1 MDTRINFITLYI
13 TDIVFLSLML
23 FGVLRW
29 KEARMAGGIWRLMY
43 TQVRISR
50 PAAVT
55 LTILDFKFDHRD

>member
-13 TDIVFLSLML
+13 TDLVFLSLML

-29 KEARMAGGIWRLMY
+29 KEAHMAGGIWRLMY
-43 TQVRISR
+43 TQVRISH

-55 LTILDFKFDHRD
+55 LTILELNFYHRD